1 MRFNIKVK
9 YGLFYVFLQ
18 IYFSCIIY
26 LCLMIWKLKID
37 MTGVLA
43 QSLNTSVT
51 HTIKNS
57 VIFPFNCPECNSN
70 ALLTKYF
77 SNFKLDRH
85 MWENLCYNVRMEK
98 VNLLILYLYLY
109 ESASS
114 YHDIRDGAW
123 PSHETKD
130 IRDPKESL
138 LLQDCTKLSS

>member
-26 LCLMIWKLKID
+26 SCLMIWKLKID

-57 VIFPFNCPECNSN
+57 VISPFNCPECNSN

-98 VNLLILYLYLY
+98 VNLLMSLNKINITHPTKYLQIIIAYVM
-109 ESASS
+109 EC
-114 YHDIRDGAW
+114 
-123 PSHETKD
+123 
-130 IRDPKESL
+130 L
-138 LLQDCTKLSS
+138 LVISKS

>member
-26 LCLMIWKLKID
+26 SCLMIWKLKID

-98 VNLLILYLYLY
+98 VNLLMSLNKINITHPAKYLQIIIAYVMECLFVI
-109 ESASS
+109 SKS
-114 YHDIRDGAW
+114 
-123 PSHETKD
+123 
-130 IRDPKESL
+130 
-138 LLQDCTKLSS
+138 

>member
-26 LCLMIWKLKID
+26 SCLMIWKLKID

-57 VIFPFNCPECNSN
+57 VILPFNCPECNSN

-98 VNLLILYLYLY
+98 VNLLMSLNKIN
-109 ESASS
+109 
-114 YHDIRDGAW
+114 I
-123 PSHETKD
+123 T
-130 IRDPKESL
+130 PKIFSQL
-138 LLQDCTKLSS
+138 LCGIHNYFIQISISN